1 MGLNGDLG
9 FTAADRTENI
19 RRIGEVS
26 KLFADSGMVCI
37 SSFISPYRQDRDRA
51 RLIHMQ
57 SELPFVEVF
66 VDAPLQVVEGRDPKG
81 LYKKARSGL
90 ILQFTGIDAPYEEPI
105 DAQVH
110 LRTDQLSVDDC
121 VNQIIVHLK
130 QINILTS

>member
-1 MGLNGDLG
+1 M
-9 FTAADRTENI
+9 
-19 RRIGEVS
+19 
-26 KLFADSGMVCI
+26 
-37 SSFISPYRQDRDRA
+37 
-51 RLIHMQ
+51 
-57 SELPFVEVF
+57 FVEVF
-66 VDAPLQVVEGRDPKG
+66 VDAPLQVVEGRDTKG